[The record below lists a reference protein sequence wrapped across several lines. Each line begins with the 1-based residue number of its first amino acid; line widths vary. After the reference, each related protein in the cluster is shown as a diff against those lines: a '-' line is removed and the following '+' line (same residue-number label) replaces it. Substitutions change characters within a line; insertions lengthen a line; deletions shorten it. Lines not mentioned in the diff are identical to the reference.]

1 MINIYQSAN
10 YWYPPSQTDLLKSQV
25 LLLFSSK
32 FKLTPI
38 HISVLSCDRK
48 MKFGSGIT
56 IFYISLFFAIANNE
70 KYVFWAHL
78 ASRLFA
84 VIRLPSPRYL
94 WTFFNILRRWG
105 GWEAGGAG
113 INLKITISEM
123 DGRRDVLAEIVSIV
137 PEFLFPQ
144 QGQQSSS
151 WGPSFSPH
159 LGLFTIRDVLLLVA
173 LVSKGVCDELEK
185 FLKMLL
191 TTQNTLSF
199 LKTISSEITKTS
211 CMTPDSDTSE
221 REDVEMIVLLVG
233 TTPCHHS
240 NWECGLW
247 SES

>member
-56 IFYISLFFAIANNE
+56 IFYISLFSAIANNE
-70 KYVFWAHL
+70 KYVLWAHL
-78 ASRLFA
+78 AS
-84 VIRLPSPRYL
+84 RLPSPRYL
-94 WTFFNILRRWG
+94 WTFFNILVRWG

-151 WGPSFSPH
+151 WGQSFSPH
-159 LGLFTIRDVLLLVA
+159 LRKFTRRDVLLLVA

-185 FLKMLL
+185 FLEMLWA
-191 TTQNTLSF
+191 T
-199 LKTISSEITKTS
+199 
-211 CMTPDSDTSE
+211 
-221 REDVEMIVLLVG
+221 
-233 TTPCHHS
+233 
-240 NWECGLW
+240 
-247 SES
+247 